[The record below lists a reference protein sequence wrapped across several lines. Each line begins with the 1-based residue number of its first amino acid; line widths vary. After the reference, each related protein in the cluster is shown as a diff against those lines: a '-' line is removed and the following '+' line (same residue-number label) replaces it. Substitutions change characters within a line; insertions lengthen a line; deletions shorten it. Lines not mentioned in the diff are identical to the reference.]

1 MYPELMPGATELES
15 TFGALLDQVPLVKNR
30 TSVTELSGGLTNRNL
45 AIESDGTKYVARIS
59 SNSSDLL
66 NINREDE
73 YKNTILAADVGIG
86 ATVHDYLPGQGLLLI
101 SYINGK
107 TFGAQDIANNLPRV
121 AKSVR
126 TLHGAKPF
134 VSDFNM
140 FTLQK
145 RYLDIVQSNN
155 FIYPDKYLDYEGHI
169 ADLKKALSVL
179 PSEIV
184 PCNNDLLPGNFI
196 DDGDKIW
203 LIDYEYSGNNDACF
217 ELGNIWAE
225 AFLEYDALV
234 ELIDSYYGTHRPEK
248 IARAWLQSLMAKY
261 GWTLWAAIQASIS
274 DIDFDFRAWGGEKF
288 DLAQS
293 QFSSDLF
300 KKSLIAAATK

>member
-1 MYPELMPGATELES
+1 MSGATELES

-234 ELIDSYYGTHRPEK
+234 ELIDSYYGAHRPEK

>member
-1 MYPELMPGATELES
+1 MYPELMPEATDLES
-15 TFGALLDQVPLVKNR
+15 TFGALLNQVPLVKNR

-45 AIESDGTKYVARIS
+45 AIESDGAHYVARIS

-73 YKNTILAADVGIG
+73 YKNTIIAAEAGIG
-86 ATVHDYLPGQGLLLI
+86 AIVHDYLPGQGLLLI

-121 AKSVR
+121 AKAAK
-126 TLHGAKPF
+126 TLHSAKPF

-145 RYLDIVQSNN
+145 RYLDIVQSNG
-155 FIYPDKYLDYEGHI
+155 FIYPAKYLDYEGHVV
-169 ADLKKALSVL
+169 DLKKALAVL
-179 PSEIV
+179 PDEIV

-196 DDGDKIW
+196 DDGEKIW

-234 ELIDSYYGTHRPEK
+234 ELIDAYYGAHRPEK

-300 KKSLIAAATK
+300 KQSLVAVATK

>member
-107 TFGAQDIANNLPRV
+107 TFGAQDIASNLPRV

>member
-15 TFGALLDQVPLVKNR
+15 TFGALLDQVALVKNR
-30 TSVTELSGGLTNRNL
+30 TSVTELTGGLTNRNL

-196 DDGDKIW
+196 DDGEKIW

-234 ELIDSYYGTHRPEK
+234 ELIDAYYGEHRPEK

-293 QFSSDLF
+293 QFSSELF

>member
-15 TFGALLDQVPLVKNR
+15 TFGALLDQVALVKNR

-126 TLHGAKPF
+126 TLHSAKPF

-196 DDGDKIW
+196 DDGEKIW

-234 ELIDSYYGTHRPEK
+234 ELIDSYYGAHRPEK

-293 QFSSDLF
+293 QFSSELF

>member
-1 MYPELMPGATELES
+1 MYPEVMGDAREIEA
-15 TFGALLDQVPLVKNR
+15 TFGALLDQVALVKNR
-30 TSVTELSGGLTNRNL
+30 SSVTELSGGLTNRNL
-45 AIESDGTKYVARIS
+45 AIESDGNKYVARIS

-73 YKNTILAADVGIG
+73 YKNSIIASDAGIG
-86 ATVHDYLPGQGLLLI
+86 ATVYDFLPGQGLLLI
-101 SYINGK
+101 GYINGK
-107 TFGAQDIANNLPRV
+107 TFGADDIANNLPRV
-121 AKSVR
+121 AKAVR

-155 FIYPDKYLDYEGHI
+155 FIYPDKYLDYEGHV

-179 PSEIV
+179 PAEIV

-196 DDGDKIW
+196 DDGEKIW

-234 ELIDSYYGTHRPEK
+234 ELIDAYYGAHRPEK

-274 DIDFDFRAWGGEKF
+274 DIDFDFREWGGEKF

-293 QFSSDLF
+293 QFTSELF
-300 KKSLIAAATK
+300 KKSLVAAATQ

>member
-1 MYPELMPGATELES
+1 MYPELMSVARELES
-15 TFGALLDQVPLVKNR
+15 SFGALLDQVPLVKNR

-45 AIESDGTKYVARIS
+45 AIESNGTKFVARIS

-73 YKNTILAADVGIG
+73 YKNTILAAEVGIG

-196 DDGDKIW
+196 DDGEKIW

-234 ELIDSYYGTHRPEK
+234 DLIDSYYGAHRPEK

-293 QFSSDLF
+293 QFTSDLF
-300 KKSLIAAATK
+300 KKSLVAAATK

>member
-1 MYPELMPGATELES
+1 MYPELMSDAREIEA
-15 TFGALLDQVPLVKNR
+15 TFGALLDQVELVKKR
-30 TSVTELSGGLTNRNL
+30 TSVVELSGGLTNRNL
-45 AIESDGTKYVARIS
+45 AIESNGNKYVARIS

-73 YKNTILAADVGIG
+73 YKNSIIASDAGIG
-86 ATVHDYLPGQGLLLI
+86 ATVYDFLPGQGLLLI
-101 SYINGK
+101 GYINGK
-107 TFGAQDIANNLPRV
+107 TFGAEDIANNLPRV
-121 AKSVR
+121 AKAVR

-134 VSDFNM
+134 VSEFNM

-155 FIYPDKYLDYEGHI
+155 FVYPAKYLDYEGHI

-179 PSEIV
+179 PAEIV

-196 DDGDKIW
+196 DDGEKIW

-225 AFLEYDALV
+225 AFLEYEALV
-234 ELIDSYYGTHRPEK
+234 ELIDSYYGAHRPEK
-248 IARAWLQSLMAKY
+248 IARAWLQALMAKY
-261 GWTLWAAIQASIS
+261 GWTLWAAIQASVS

-293 QFSSDLF
+293 QFTSERF
-300 KKSLIAAATK
+300 KKALVEVVTK

>member
-126 TLHGAKPF
+126 TLHSAKPF

-293 QFSSDLF
+293 QFSSELF

>member
-1 MYPELMPGATELES
+1 MSAATDLES
-15 TFGALLDQVPLVKNR
+15 TFGALLNQVPLVKNR

-45 AIESDGTKYVARIS
+45 AIESEGNRYVARIS

-66 NINREDE
+66 NINLEDE
-73 YKNTILAADVGIG
+73 YKISIISSYDGIG
-86 ATVHDYLPGQGLLLI
+86 ATVYDFLPGQGLLLI
-101 SYINGK
+101 GYINGK
-107 TFGAQDIANNLPRV
+107 TFGAEDISNNLPRV
-121 AKSVR
+121 AKAVR

-134 VSDFNM
+134 VSEFNM

-155 FIYPDKYLDYEGHI
+155 FIYPAKYLDYEGHI

-179 PSEIV
+179 PAEIV

-196 DDGDKIW
+196 DDGEKIW

-225 AFLEYDALV
+225 AFLEYEALV
-234 ELIDSYYGTHRPEK
+234 ELIDAYYGAHRPEK

-261 GWTLWAAIQASIS
+261 GWTLWAAIQASVS

-300 KKSLIAAATK
+300 EKSLVAAATK

>member
-1 MYPELMPGATELES
+1 MYPELMSDAREIEA
-15 TFGALLDQVPLVKNR
+15 TFGALLDQVELVKNR
-30 TSVTELSGGLTNRNL
+30 TSVVELSGGLTNRNL
-45 AIESDGTKYVARIS
+45 AIESNGNKYVARIS

-73 YKNTILAADVGIG
+73 YKNSIFASDAGIG
-86 ATVHDYLPGQGLLLI
+86 ATVYDFLPGQGLLLI
-101 SYINGK
+101 GYINGK
-107 TFGAQDIANNLPRV
+107 TFGAEDIANNLPRV
-121 AKSVR
+121 AKAVR

-134 VSDFNM
+134 VSEFNM

-155 FIYPDKYLDYEGHI
+155 FIYPAKYLDYEGHI

-179 PSEIV
+179 PAEIV

-196 DDGDKIW
+196 DDGEKIW

-225 AFLEYDALV
+225 AFLEYEALV
-234 ELIDSYYGTHRPEK
+234 ELIDSYYGAHRPEK

-274 DIDFDFRAWGGEKF
+274 DIDFDFRAWGREKF

-300 KKSLIAAATK
+300 KKSLVAAATK

>member
-126 TLHGAKPF
+126 TLHSAKPF

-169 ADLKKALSVL
+169 TDLKRALSVL

-196 DDGDKIW
+196 DDGEKIW

-234 ELIDSYYGTHRPEK
+234 ELIDSYYGAHRPEK

-293 QFSSDLF
+293 QFSSELF

>member
-45 AIESDGTKYVARIS
+45 AIESDGAKYVARIS

-126 TLHGAKPF
+126 TLHSAKPF

>member
-293 QFSSDLF
+293 QFSSELF

>member
-1 MYPELMPGATELES
+1 MPGATELES

-126 TLHGAKPF
+126 TLHSAKPF

-234 ELIDSYYGTHRPEK
+234 ELIDSYYGAHRPEK

-293 QFSSDLF
+293 QFSSELF

>member
-126 TLHGAKPF
+126 TLHSAKPF

-234 ELIDSYYGTHRPEK
+234 ELIDSYYGAHRPEK

-293 QFSSDLF
+293 QFSSELF

>member
-1 MYPELMPGATELES
+1 MYPELMPEATDLES
-15 TFGALLDQVPLVKNR
+15 TFGALLNQVPLVKNR

-45 AIESDGTKYVARIS
+45 AIQSDGAHYVARIS

-73 YKNTILAADVGIG
+73 YKNTIIAAEAGIG
-86 ATVHDYLPGQGLLLI
+86 AIVHDYLPGQGLLLI
-101 SYINGK
+101 SYISGK

-121 AKSVR
+121 AKAAK
-126 TLHGAKPF
+126 TLHSAKPF

-145 RYLDIVQSNN
+145 RYLDIVQSNG
-155 FIYPDKYLDYEGHI
+155 FIYPAKYLDYEGHVV
-169 ADLKKALSVL
+169 DLKKALAVL
-179 PSEIV
+179 PDEIV

-196 DDGDKIW
+196 DDGEKIW

-234 ELIDSYYGTHRPEK
+234 ELIDAYYGAHRPEK

-300 KKSLIAAATK
+300 KQSLVAVATK

>member
-1 MYPELMPGATELES
+1 MYPELMSGATELES
-15 TFGALLDQVPLVKNR
+15 AFGALLDQVPLVKNR

-45 AIESDGTKYVARIS
+45 AIDADGTKYVARIS

-73 YKNTILAADVGIG
+73 YKNTIIAAEVGIG

-121 AKSVR
+121 AKSVK
-126 TLHGAKPF
+126 TLHSAKPF

-145 RYLDIVQSNN
+145 RYLDIVQSNK

-196 DDGDKIW
+196 DDGQKIW

-234 ELIDSYYGTHRPEK
+234 ELIDAYYGAHRPEK

-261 GWTLWAAIQASIS
+261 GWTLWASIQASIS

-293 QFSSDLF
+293 QFASDLF
-300 KKSLIAAATK
+300 KKSLVAVATK

>member
-1 MYPELMPGATELES
+1 MYPEVMGDAREIEA
-15 TFGALLDQVPLVKNR
+15 TFGALLDQVALVKNR
-30 TSVTELSGGLTNRNL
+30 SSVTELSGGLTNRNL
-45 AIESDGTKYVARIS
+45 AIESDGNKYVARIS

-73 YKNTILAADVGIG
+73 YKNSIIASDAGIG
-86 ATVHDYLPGQGLLLI
+86 ATVYDFLPGKGLLLI
-101 SYINGK
+101 GYINGK
-107 TFGAQDIANNLPRV
+107 TFGADDIANNLPRV
-121 AKSVR
+121 AKAVR

-155 FIYPDKYLDYEGHI
+155 FIYPDKYLDYEGHV
-169 ADLKKALSVL
+169 ADLKKSLSVL
-179 PSEIV
+179 PAEIV

-196 DDGDKIW
+196 DDGEKIW

-225 AFLEYDALV
+225 VFLEYDALV
-234 ELIDSYYGTHRPEK
+234 ELIDAYYGAHRPEK

-274 DIDFDFRAWGGEKF
+274 DIDFDFREWGGEKF

-293 QFSSDLF
+293 QFTSELF
-300 KKSLIAAATK
+300 KKSLVAAATK

>member
-45 AIESDGTKYVARIS
+45 AIESDGAKYVARIS

-196 DDGDKIW
+196 DDGEKIW

-234 ELIDSYYGTHRPEK
+234 ELIDSYYGAHRPEK

-293 QFSSDLF
+293 QFSSELF

>member
-15 TFGALLDQVPLVKNR
+15 TFGALLDQVSLVKNR

-73 YKNTILAADVGIG
+73 YKNTILAAEVGIG

-126 TLHGAKPF
+126 TLHSAKPF

-169 ADLKKALSVL
+169 TDLKKALSVL

-196 DDGDKIW
+196 DDGEKIW

-234 ELIDSYYGTHRPEK
+234 ELIDSYYGAHRPEK

-274 DIDFDFRAWGGEKF
+274 DIDFDFRAWGAEKF

>member
-1 MYPELMPGATELES
+1 MSAATDLES
-15 TFGALLDQVPLVKNR
+15 TFGALLNQVPLVKNR

-45 AIESDGTKYVARIS
+45 AIESEGNRYVARIS

-73 YKNTILAADVGIG
+73 YKNSIIAADAGIG
-86 ATVHDYLPGQGLLLI
+86 ATVYDFLPGQGLLLI
-101 SYINGK
+101 GYINGK
-107 TFGAQDIANNLPRV
+107 TFGAEDIANNLPRV
-121 AKSVR
+121 AKAVR

-134 VSDFNM
+134 VSEFNM

-155 FIYPDKYLDYEGHI
+155 FIYPAKYLDYEGHI

-179 PSEIV
+179 PAEIV

-196 DDGDKIW
+196 DDGEKIW

-225 AFLEYDALV
+225 AFLEYEALV
-234 ELIDSYYGTHRPEK
+234 ELIDAYYGAHRPEK

-261 GWTLWAAIQASIS
+261 GWTLWAAIQASVS

-300 KKSLIAAATK
+300 EKSLVAAATK

>member
-1 MYPELMPGATELES
+1 MYPELMSVARELES
-15 TFGALLDQVPLVKNR
+15 SFGALLDQVPLVKNR
-30 TSVTELSGGLTNRNL
+30 TSVIELSGGLTNRNL
-45 AIESDGTKYVARIS
+45 AIESNGTKFVARIS

-73 YKNTILAADVGIG
+73 YKNTILAAEVGIG

-107 TFGAQDIANNLPRV
+107 TFEAEDIANNLPRV

-196 DDGDKIW
+196 DDGEKIW

-234 ELIDSYYGTHRPEK
+234 DLIDSYYGAHRPEK

-293 QFSSDLF
+293 QFTSDLF
-300 KKSLIAAATK
+300 KKSLVAAATK

>member
-1 MYPELMPGATELES
+1 MPGATELES
-15 TFGALLDQVPLVKNR
+15 AFGALLDQVPLVKNR

-45 AIESDGTKYVARIS
+45 AIDADGTKYVARIS

-73 YKNTILAADVGIG
+73 YKNTIIAADVGIG

-121 AKSVR
+121 AKSVK
-126 TLHGAKPF
+126 TLHSAKPF

-145 RYLDIVQSNN
+145 RYLDIVQSNK

-196 DDGDKIW
+196 DDGEKIW

-234 ELIDSYYGTHRPEK
+234 ELIDSYYGAHRPEK

-293 QFSSDLF
+293 QFASDLF
-300 KKSLIAAATK
+300 KKSLVAVATK